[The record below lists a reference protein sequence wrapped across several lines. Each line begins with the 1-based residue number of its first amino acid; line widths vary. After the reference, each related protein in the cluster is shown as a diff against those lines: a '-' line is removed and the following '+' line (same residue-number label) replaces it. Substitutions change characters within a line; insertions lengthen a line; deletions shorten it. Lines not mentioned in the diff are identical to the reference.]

1 MAKLDK
7 LVAKASEHLDD
18 GEEILEAVD
27 GTYETEVMGTDSARA
42 GVLLATDNRLLFY
55 AKKMTGF
62 ELESFSYKT
71 ISSFERGKSMMGGT
85 LKFHASGNS
94 VSMKWI
100 SAKNLDEF
108 VSTVKS
114 KMDEAQSGGGQSAP
128 KDDPADQLRKLAEL
142 RDAGILSEE
151 EFSAKKQEI
160 LDRM

>member
-1 MAKLDK
+1 MAKIEK
-7 LVAKASEHLDD
+7 LVERASEHLDD
-18 GEEILEAVD
+18 DEQILEAVD
-27 GTYETEVMGTDSARA
+27 GQYETERMGTDSSRA
-42 GVLLATDNRLLFY
+42 GVLIATDQRLLFY

-71 ISSFERGKSMMGGT
+71 ISSFERGKSMMGGS

-100 SAKNLDEF
+100 TADNLDEF

-114 KMDEAQSGGGQSAP
+114 KMNEAQAGGSQSTS
-128 KDDPADQLRKLAEL
+128 DDPAEQIRKLAEL
-142 RDAGILSEE
+142 RAADILSEE
-151 EFSAKKQEI
+151 EFSAKKQEL